1 MVFLYKKV
9 FELLHVHFILKKNYI
24 IALYAAGGC
33 FGSMRIFFI
42 GFGQAGGKIVDM
54 FLEQDKKLGR
64 TSFRGIAVNT
74 ARTDLMGLKHIEL
87 RDRILIG
94 QTVVKGHGVGTD
106 NAAGAKITMDE
117 ADAILSAIDHRG
129 THDIDA
135 FLIITGLGGGT
146 GSGGTPV
153 LVRQL
158 RKVYHEPV
166 YVLGI
171 LPAPEEGRLYSFN
184 AARSLATLIK
194 EADNTFIFDNSA
206 WKNEGESVKSAFSRL
221 NDEIV
226 RRFGVLFRA
235 GEVGKAGV
243 GEMVVD
249 SSEIINTLRGGGIST
264 VGYAIA
270 AVTTSR
276 SKKSVSGIIDGI
288 KGSIRKREAAE
299 EVLLGEDRTAKI
311 ISLARRA
318 MLGRLTLPCDFST
331 AERALVLVAGP
342 PDELDRKG
350 IEKAKSWVEENIAG
364 VEVRGGDY
372 PVNSS
377 YVAAVIL
384 LSTIGSAPRI
394 KELLSIAR
402 ETKEEVARA
411 QDRQSLTID
420 EDIEPLFE

>member
-1 MVFLYKKV
+1 M
-9 FELLHVHFILKKNYI
+9 FI
-24 IALYAAGGC
+24 
-33 FGSMRIFFI
+33 
-42 GFGQAGGKIVDM
+42 
-54 FLEQDKKLGR
+54 EQDRKLGR
-64 TSFRGIAVNT
+64 NSFRAIAVNT

-87 RDRILIG
+87 KDRILIG

-106 NAAGAKITMDE
+106 NAAGARITMDE
-117 ADAILSAIDHRG
+117 VDSIVSAIDRKG
-129 THDIDA
+129 THDVDA
-135 FLIITGLGGGT
+135 FMVVAGLGGGT

-158 RKVYHEPV
+158 KNIYHEPV

-171 LPAPEEGRLYSFN
+171 LPAPEEGKLYSFN
-184 AARSLATLIK
+184 AARSLTTLIK
-194 EADNTFIFDNSA
+194 EADNTFVFDNSA
-206 WKNEGESVKSAFSRL
+206 WKNEGESIKSAFSRL

-235 GEVGKAGV
+235 GEMGKAGV

-270 AVTTSR
+270 SVTTDR
-276 SKKSVSGIIDGI
+276 SKSPLSGIIGGI
-288 KGSIRKREAAE
+288 TSTLKKREATE

-311 ISLARRA
+311 ISLVRRA

-372 PVNSS
+372 PVRSS
-377 YVAAVIL
+377 FVAAVVL
-384 LSTIGSAPRI
+384 LSTIGNAPRI
-394 KELLSIAR
+394 RELTEIAR
-402 ETKEEVARA
+402 ETKEDSVRA
-411 QDRQSLTID
+411 EERKPLTID

>member
-1 MVFLYKKV
+1 
-9 FELLHVHFILKKNYI
+9 
-24 IALYAAGGC
+24 
-33 FGSMRIFFI
+33 MRIFFI

-87 RDRILIG
+87 KDRILIG

-117 ADAILSAIDHRG
+117 ADAILSAIDRRG

-194 EADNTFIFDNSA
+194 EADTTFIFDNSA

-288 KGSIRKREAAE
+288 KGSIRKREATE

-402 ETKEEVARA
+402 ETKEEVTRA